1 MNFLFKNKILFSI
14 ILAGIISYGFYI
26 INKPTKNKLNSEM
39 EANNVEIKEDSLKND
54 LISIVF
60 KGAGIAV
67 FIYLIMY
74 FMEDNEEE
82 VYNYI
87 DTGEPDF

>member
-1 MNFLFKNKILFSI
+1 MNILFKNKLLYSI
-14 ILAGIISYGFYI
+14 IFAGIISYVFYI
-26 INKPTKNKLNSEM
+26 INKPEST
-39 EANNVEIKEDSLKND
+39 EIKESSFKDD
-54 LISIVF
+54 LISIIF

-74 FMEDNEEE
+74 FVEDNEEE